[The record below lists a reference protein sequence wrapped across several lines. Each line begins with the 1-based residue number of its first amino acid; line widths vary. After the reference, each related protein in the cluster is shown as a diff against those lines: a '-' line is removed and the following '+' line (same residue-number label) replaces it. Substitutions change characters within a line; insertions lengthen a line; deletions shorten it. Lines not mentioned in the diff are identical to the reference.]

1 MNSILIRA
9 EDKNQWERRAPL
21 TPADLNEVL
30 TATKAQAYL
39 QRSDKRLFPAEYYTA
54 TGAELSD
61 NMEPGDVILG
71 IKEIPQEKLLDA
83 RTYLFFSHTIKGQ
96 PGNMPML
103 KRIMDGSSTLIDY
116 ERVVDQQGRRLIYF
130 GNYAGDAGAIDILWL
145 MGQYWLDKGI
155 KSPFTEYKQAVHYDG
170 VKEAKAH
177 LTEIGARI
185 KNEGLPEPIT
195 PLVLGVLGYGNV
207 SRGAQQVL
215 ECLPIERIEPDD
227 LTGLI
232 ENKTGDR
239 HKVYMVVFK
248 EQDLVQNKHQ
258 QPFDLQDYYDH
269 PENYESRFDQYLGYI
284 SILVNAIYWDSRYPR
299 FVTWDALKRL
309 SQSPAGLRLQGIAD
323 ITCDIAGSI
332 ECNVKS
338 TDPGTPAYLCDPQTK
353 QVVDGYRGEGI
364 VVLAVD
370 NLPAEIPQDASTFF
384 SNQLKKFVPSLINAD
399 FSKSLPDSRLD
410 IELQRAV
417 IVYRGELTPDY
428 QYLKQH
434 IS

>member
-21 TPADLNEVL
+21 IPADLKEVL
-30 TATKAQAYL
+30 TATKAPAYL
-39 QRSDKRLFPAEYYTA
+39 QRSKRRLFPAEDYTA
-54 TGAELSD
+54 AGAELSD
-61 NMEPGDVILG
+61 NMESGDVILG
-71 IKEIPQEKLLDA
+71 IKEIPREKLLDA
-83 RTYLFFSHTIKGQ
+83 RTYMFFSHTIKGQ
-96 PGNMPML
+96 AGNMPML
-103 KRIMDGSSTLIDY
+103 NKIMDGSSTLIDY
-116 ERVVDQQGRRLIYF
+116 ERVIDRQGRRLIYF

-145 MGQYWLDKGI
+145 MGQYWQHKGI
-155 KSPFTEYKQAVHYDG
+155 ESPFAEYKQALHYDG

-185 KNEGLPEPIT
+185 KNEGLPEAIT
-195 PLVLGVLGYGNV
+195 PLVIGILGYGNV
-207 SRGAQQVL
+207 SRGVQQVL
-215 ECLPIERIEPDD
+215 ESLPIERIKPDD

-232 ENKTGDR
+232 ENQKGDR
-239 HKVYMVVFK
+239 HKVYLVVFK
-248 EQDLVQNKHQ
+248 EEDLVQHQQQ
-258 QPFDLQDYYDH
+258 QPFVLQDYYDH
-269 PENYESRFDQYLGYI
+269 PENYQSRFDQYLGYI

-299 FVTWDALKRL
+299 FVTWDGLKQL

-323 ITCDIAGSI
+323 ITCDVTGSI

-338 TDPGTPAYLCDPQTK
+338 TNPGTPAYLCDPHTK

-364 VVLAVD
+364 VILAVD
-370 NLPAEIPQDASTFF
+370 NLPAEIPRDASTFF

-399 FSKSLPDSRLD
+399 FSKSLAESGLD
-410 IELQRAV
+410 IELQKAV
-417 IVYRGELTPDY
+417 IVYRGELAPDY